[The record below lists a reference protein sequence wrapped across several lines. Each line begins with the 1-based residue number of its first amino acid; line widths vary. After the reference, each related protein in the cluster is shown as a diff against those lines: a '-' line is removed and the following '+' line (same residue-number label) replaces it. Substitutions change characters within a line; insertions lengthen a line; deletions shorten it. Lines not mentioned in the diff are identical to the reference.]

1 VCHSVGQEVGDGIS
15 MSGPGRIFARLSVLP
30 WLFALATAT
39 NSRAALAEEPSAKD
53 RATARDLAIQ
63 GYEALRVK
71 DYALSADRFKRADAL
86 VHAPTIL
93 VDLARAYVGLGRLVD
108 AHEAYQ
114 QVLREGVVPRAPPSW
129 KRALADAESEDAA
142 LTPRLAWVTVRIEGA
157 EHAHVELD
165 GEALSPASLG
175 VRRAVDPGRR
185 DLVAEAEGFLP
196 ARGVVD
202 LAEGQTGEVR
212 LVLKPDPSY
221 KRDVPQRPL
230 PPRKQKD
237 VIVMEA
243 SAPHQRTAAYV
254 AYGVSGAGLLLGG
267 VSSFLMLRARSSLE
281 LNPQGEVKRGSAD
294 ELSKYQTYGWL
305 AGAGFG
311 VGVVGAGLGTYFL
324 LSAKRGDATERA
336 HTVNAEVSLGYVGLN
351 GSF

>member
-1 VCHSVGQEVGDGIS
+1 MRHCVGQEVGHGVSVSKPTRKIY
-15 MSGPGRIFARLSVLP
+15 ARLSVLP
-30 WLFALATAT
+30 WLFALVTAT
-39 NSRAALAEEPSAKD
+39 TSGAARADAPSAKD

-63 GYEALRVK
+63 GYDALRAK
-71 DYALSADRFKRADAL
+71 DYALAADRFKRADAL

-93 VDLARAYVGLGRLVD
+93 VDLARAYLGLGRLVD

-114 QVLREGVVPRAPPSW
+114 QVLREDVVPGAPPSW

-157 EHAHVELD
+157 EQARVELD

-212 LVLKPDPSY
+212 LVLKPDPRY
-221 KRDVPQRPL
+221 KRAAPQPPS

-237 VIVMEA
+237 VIVVEA
-243 SAPHQRTAAYV
+243 APRQRTAAYV
-254 AYGVSGAGLLLGG
+254 AYGVSGTGLLLGG
-267 VSSFLMLRARSSLE
+267 VSTFLMLRARGSLQ
-281 LNPQGEVKRGSAD
+281 LNPQGDVKRSSAD

-305 AGAGFG
+305 AGAGVG
-311 VGVVGAGLGTYFL
+311 VGLVGAGIGTYFL
-324 LSAKRGDATERA
+324 LSTKREDATERPRA
-336 HTVNAEVSLGYVGLN
+336 VNAEVSLGYVGLN